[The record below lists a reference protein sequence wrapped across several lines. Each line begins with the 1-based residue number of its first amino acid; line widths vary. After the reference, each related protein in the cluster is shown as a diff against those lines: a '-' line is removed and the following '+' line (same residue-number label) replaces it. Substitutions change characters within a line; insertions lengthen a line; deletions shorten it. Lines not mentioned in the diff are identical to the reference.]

1 MEESV
6 QREIMQAIQEIL
18 NLPPSAG
25 DNMEVKKLIDQLDK
39 AGEEKEQLMQ
49 KCHELE
55 LQIAMLQDEKSNIS
69 AEFEHLQAQVIF
81 FVFQSSFHEKNIACI
96 KNYFR
101 SPEYRPNRMTRLP
114 VSNITKSSRSKSNSY
129 KKISSKWR
137 RKKRRSRPN
146 WK

>member
-39 AGEEKEQLMQ
+39 AGEEKERLMQ

-81 FVFQSSFHEKNIACI
+81 FCFSIIV
-96 KNYFR
+96 
-101 SPEYRPNRMTRLP
+101 L
-114 VSNITKSSRSKSNSY
+114 
-129 KKISSKWR
+129 
-137 RKKRRSRPN
+137 RKKCRFH
-146 WK
+146 